1 MAVISSMQQTN
12 ELVQEL
18 VDKSNGVH
26 YEQMLSPTR
35 KRKLSCTQ
43 STPCQQQSL
52 LDDFQSPTDTIATPD
67 IPKRQSL
74 SKLIGDDLQ
83 SLFYAW
89 FKDDQISTFQVSDRQ
104 EKCVMKK
111 ISKMVIYL
119 KLFLPATCTLLCSRP
134 DRIDAYQEWLVELR
148 RTSTQVQESTMKFLA
163 TACQQLDPASKP
175 LSRCIMNRAAI
186 WATEKLLDKIPM
198 RLFPRCQVQDL
209 ITQTSTNIYNSN
221 DIAVF
226 RA

>member
-1 MAVISSMQQTN
+1 MSSS
-12 ELVQEL
+12 ECKIVGILLV
-18 VDKSNGVH
+18 
-26 YEQMLSPTR
+26 
-35 KRKLSCTQ
+35 SCTGN
-43 STPCQQQSL
+43 PR
-52 LDDFQSPTDTIATPD
+52 SPVAKS
-67 IPKRQSL
+67 KRQCISFI
-74 SKLIGDDLQ
+74 SQ

-89 FKDDQISTFQVSDRQ
+89 FKDDQISTFQLSDRQ

-111 ISKMVIYL
+111 ISKMIIYL

-148 RTSTQVQESTMKFLA
+148 RTSSAVQESTMKFLA
-163 TACQQLDPASKP
+163 GACQQIDPASKP
-175 LSRCIMNRAAI
+175 LSRCIMNRGAI

-209 ITQTSTNIYNSN
+209 ITKTSTHIYNSN